1 MNSLRPV
8 SAPVD
13 EVDDH
18 ARVVA
23 IARLQDLLGDG
34 RVSLDRFSGLLEQVL
49 AAPRHADLEAAM
61 VALPS
66 LVRLN
71 PPPGG

>member
-1 MNSLRPV
+1 MNS
-8 SAPVD
+8 SAPFQHLSY

-34 RVSLDRFSGLLEQVL
+34 RVSLDRFSGLSSRSWP
-49 AAPRHADLEAAM
+49 PR
-61 VALPS
+61 LPT
-66 LVRLN
+66 
-71 PPPGG
+71 